1 MTALRIGV
9 AGAAGRMGRE
19 IISTVLAEQNNTV
32 ILSAALE
39 SSQNAAIGGDAGV
52 LAGVGKCDILVNTI
66 EKLGASPFDVL
77 IDFSTPATTVSHAD
91 FCAAGNMALVIGVT
105 GFGDE
110 QKKRIQSAA
119 QKIALVMSPNMSLG
133 VNALFALADTAARLL
148 KAGRLG
154 GGYDMEVFEA
164 HHRRKKDAPSGT
176 ALRLGETLAN
186 ATGTTLKQNAVFD
199 RQGLRDDNDIGFSV
213 VRGGDIVGEH
223 RVIFAGGGEQLE
235 LIHRST
241 SRANYAAG
249 AVQAAKFAAT
259 ADAGLYDMTPVINMP
274 A

>member
-39 SSQNAAIGGDAGV
+39 SSQNTAIGGDVGV
-52 LAGVGKCDILVNTI
+52 LAGVGKCGVLVNTL

-77 IDFSTPATTVSHAD
+77 IDFSTPAATVSHAD
-91 FCAAGNMALVIGVT
+91 FCAAGNIALVIGVT

-110 QKKRIQSAA
+110 QKKRIRAAA

-154 GGYDMEVFEA
+154 GGYDIEVFEA

-176 ALRLGETLAN
+176 ALRLGEALAN
-186 ATGTTLKQNAVFD
+186 ATGATLKQDAVFD
-199 RQGLRDDNDIGFSV
+199 RQGLRGDNDIGFSV

-241 SRANYAAG
+241 SRANYATG